1 MKAVVFTTL
10 FPSAE
15 RPRHGIFVETRL
27 SHVRRCADI
36 AMQVVA
42 PVPWFPSKSERFG
55 RYAAFARTPREEVRD
70 GACVHHPRYLTL
82 PGAGMYL
89 QPWTLAHGAA
99 RVLRRLRRAAL
110 DVAVHAEPHPRLAE
124 HGRRLLRR
132 LRRQGYAFDVLDAHY
147 LYPDGVA
154 AAILARKFDVPFVL
168 TARGSDVN
176 VLMRYAL
183 PRQLMLWAMREA
195 FAVIT
200 VSAALR
206 ERLIATGVEPSHV
219 RVLRNGVDTRVFA
232 PVAPVQARA
241 ALGVE
246 TGGNVFAVVGN
257 LVAEKGCDLVIRAL
271 VDIPAAILLIV
282 GEGPERAR
290 LDALARALGVADRV
304 RFLAVRTQRD
314 LAQVYSAAD
323 ALVLASSREGWP
335 NVLLESMACGTPV
348 VATAVGGVPEIVT
361 NPLAGIVVD
370 ERSTPALLRAM
381 REIVARPPARAEIVA
396 YAARFGWE
404 QTAREHAALCRDAV
418 LSRAST
424 RADAR
429 ARLGGETR
437 S

>member
-36 AMQVVA
+36 DMQVVA

-55 RYAAFARTPREEVRD
+55 RYAAFARTPREELRD

-99 RVLRRLRRAAL
+99 RV
-110 DVAVHAEPHPRLAE
+110 
-124 HGRRLLRR
+124 LRR

>member
-36 AMQVVA
+36 DMQVVA

-55 RYAAFARTPREEVRD
+55 RYAAFARTPREEMRD

-99 RVLRRLRRAAL
+99 RV
-110 DVAVHAEPHPRLAE
+110 
-124 HGRRLLRR
+124 LRR